1 MVARGNPLYA
11 SAIARNRAF
20 VFQIIAPMLR
30 QWGEFIVLLRRPMRQ
45 SPSQQSRA
53 AFEFDHEIVMR
64 PLDPG
69 VMQNDVTQNSH
80 VTHANNTGGGT

>member
-1 MVARGNPLYA
+1 
-11 SAIARNRAF
+11 
-20 VFQIIAPMLR
+20 
-30 QWGEFIVLLRRPMRQ
+30 
-45 SPSQQSRA
+45 
-53 AFEFDHEIVMR
+53 MR